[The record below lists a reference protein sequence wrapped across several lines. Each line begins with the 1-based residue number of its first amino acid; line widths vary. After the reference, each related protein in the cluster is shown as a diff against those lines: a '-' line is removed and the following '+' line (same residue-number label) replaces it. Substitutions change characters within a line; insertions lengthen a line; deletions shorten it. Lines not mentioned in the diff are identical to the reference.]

1 MALHP
6 IRENR
11 NRRNLPSIS
20 NIPPRPI
27 NNITPRGRT
36 LPQRLPIQTL
46 QQPNHIIN
54 KVITN
59 TDPRQSRLPIRFNQ
73 PQPQNL
79 PTVPTRSTL
88 DDPKS
93 RVLRFMQAFMSR

>member
-11 NRRNLPSIS
+11 NRRNLPNIS
-20 NIPPRPI
+20 NIPPRP
-27 NNITPRGRT
+27 NTTPRGRT

-46 QQPNHIIN
+46 QQPNPIN
-54 KVITN
+54 NRVI
-59 TDPRQSRLPIRFNQ
+59 PRQPNRVSQLQPQ